1 MDAVTKK
8 LVDEWLADRQRART
22 DLLFLCNKVLRFPDV
37 VANPHGI
44 LIEKLQQ
51 FKGGLDTVD
60 PKTGVWQ
67 SYKPFCGIWDLEG
80 PRKRLFLWPRGHL
93 KTTILTMAHTIQ
105 FVINYP
111 DVRILISTAIAQQ
124 AQDMLKSIKSHFQYN
139 PWFRAHFPEFCP
151 ADNQASDFGN
161 SEEFTVPSR
170 VRRDLKEPTV
180 SVTAIGKVI
189 SSYHYEVIK
198 HSDIVDKE
206 NIKTEGGRI
215 NTTDHF
221 KWMSPLLERHKG
233 QKGWEDVE
241 GTRYDF
247 SDTYGTEIVDKEE
260 KLPAEKRTWQIEIK
274 SAYREDGTLLWPQR
288 WSNELLEDELERMGP
303 VMFAANY
310 HNQPIP
316 DSDGLASP
324 KDIVFFPRKALSG
337 IILRYHC
344 TIDLHGMEDNAGN
357 DSTVL
362 NVSGFD
368 NDGRMYL
375 VELFAGRYT
384 PFETMEK
391 MFWIRKKYGNI
402 DFKIEKD
409 AHARVLLPFLK
420 REMVKRNL
428 HLLMIPIKRDT
439 RTSKK
444 QRIRG
449 LQAWFKSGNVRILE
463 DLEPKA
469 RIEVIQQIM
478 RFSMT
483 SHYHDDIL
491 DTMADQMQNSDGGV
505 SYDIM
510 PRTKPE
516 FLPFESG
523 VDAFLGFDEFDK
535 QAKWL
540 MDRPAHNKSA
550 YWPGTGM

>member
-1 MDAVTKK
+1 M
-8 LVDEWLADRQRART
+8 
-22 DLLFLCNKVLRFPDV
+22 
-37 VANPHGI
+37 
-44 LIEKLQQ
+44 
-51 FKGGLDTVD
+51 DTVD

-67 SYKPFCGIWDLEG
+67 TYRPHCSLWDLEG

-93 KTTILTMAHTIQ
+93 KTTILTMAHSIQ
-105 FVINYP
+105 WVINYP
-111 DVRILISTAIAQQ
+111 DIRILISTAVAQQ
-124 AQDMLKSIKSHFQYN
+124 AQDMLKSIKSHFQFN
-139 PWFRAHFPEFCP
+139 PWFRTIFPEFCP
-151 ADNQASDFGN
+151 ADNQVGDFGN
-161 SEEFTVPSR
+161 SEEFTVPNR
-170 VRRDLKEPTV
+170 VRKDLKEPTI
-180 SVTAIGKVI
+180 SVTAVGKVI

-198 HSDIVDKE
+198 DSDLVDKE
-206 NIKTEGGRI
+206 NIKTEGSRR
-215 NTTDHF
+215 NVSDHF
-221 KWMSPLLERHKG
+221 KWMSPLLERNQGKS
-233 QKGWEDVE
+233 GWRDTE

-247 SDTYGTEIVDKEE
+247 SDAYGTEIIDKEE
-260 KLPAEKRTWQIEIK
+260 KLPPAKRTWQIEIK
-274 SAYREDGTLLWPQR
+274 SVEDQGKMLWPQR
-288 WSNELLEDELERMGP
+288 WTQELVSEELETMGP

-310 HNQPIP
+310 YNQPIP
-316 DSDGLASP
+316 DSDGLAAA
-324 KDIVFFPRKALSG
+324 KDIVFFPRKALST
-337 IILRYHC
+337 IHLTYHC

-375 VELFAGRYT
+375 VELFVGRYT
-384 PFETMEK
+384 PFETMEN
-391 MFWIRKKYGNI
+391 MFFIRKRYGNI

-439 RTSKK
+439 RVSKK

-505 SYDIM
+505 SYDIT
-510 PRTKPE
+510 PRTRPE
-516 FLPFESG
+516 FVPYEAG
-523 VDAFLGFDEFDK
+523 VDRFLGFDEFDK
-535 QAKWL
+535 EARWLLEAPAKH
-540 MDRPAHNKSA
+540 DAA
-550 YWPGTGM
+550 YWKGTGM

>member
-1 MDAVTKK
+1 LNEVYKQAVDNWIAK
-8 LVDEWLADRQRART
+8 RQRART
-22 DLLFLCNKVLRFPDV
+22 DLLFLCNTVLNFPDV
-37 VANPHGI
+37 APDPHGE
-44 LIEKLQQ
+44 LIEKLQK
-51 FKGGLDTVD
+51 FRGGTDVVD
-60 PKTGVWQ
+60 EKTGVWKF
-67 SYKPFCGIWDLEG
+67 YKPACSCWELEG
-80 PRKRLFLWPRGHL
+80 PKKRLFLWPRGHL
-93 KTTILTMAHTIQ
+93 KTTILTMAHTVQ
-105 FVINYP
+105 WVINYP
-111 DVRILISTAIAQQ
+111 DIRILVSTAIAQQ

-139 PWFRAHFPEFCP
+139 PMFRVLFPEYCP
-151 ADNQASDFGN
+151 SDNHASDFGN
-161 SEEFTVPSR
+161 AEEFTVPSR
-170 VRRDLKEPTV
+170 ARKDLKEPTV

-221 KWMSPLLERHKG
+221 KWMSPLLERHAG

-260 KLPAEKRTWQIEIK
+260 KLAKEKRSWQIEIK
-274 SAYREDGTLLWPQR
+274 SAYREDGRVLWPQR
-288 WSNELLEDELERMGP
+288 WSTELLEDELERMGP

-310 HNQPIP
+310 HNQPVP
-316 DSDGLASP
+316 DSDGLAGP
-324 KDIVFFPRKALSG
+324 KDIVFFPRKALSS
-337 IILRYHC
+337 INLRYHA
-344 TIDLHGMEDNAGN
+344 TIDLHGMEDNQGN

-375 VELFAGRYT
+375 VELLVGRYT
-384 PFETMEK
+384 PFETMAH
-391 MFWIRKKYGNI
+391 MFYIRKKYGNI

-420 REMVKRNL
+420 REMVKKNL
-428 HLLMIPIKRDT
+428 HLMLIPIKRDT

-449 LQAWFKSGNVRILE
+449 LQPWFKSGNVRILD
-463 DLEPKA
+463 DLEPRA

-505 SYDIM
+505 SYDLT
-510 PRTKPE
+510 PRTKVEYIPYE
-516 FLPFESG
+516 TG
-523 VDAFLGFDEFDK
+523 VDHFLGFDEFNKD
-535 QAKWL
+535 AKWL
-540 MDRPAHNKSA
+540 MDRPAHNEGSFWK
-550 YWPGTGM
+550 GTGL

>member
-1 MDAVTKK
+1 MPYPPAVQ
-8 LVDEWLADRQRART
+8 EWLKDRQRART
-22 DLLFLCNKVLRFPDV
+22 DLLFLCNDVLEYKDV
-37 VANPHGI
+37 AKDPHGM
-44 LIEKLQQ
+44 LIDRLQKFQ
-51 FKGGLDTVD
+51 GGTDYCD
-60 PKTGVWQ
+60 EKTGVWL
-67 SYKPFCGIWDLEG
+67 SYKPSVDFWDLSV
-80 PRKRLFLWPRGHL
+80 PHKILILWPRGHL
-93 KTTILTMAHTIQ
+93 KTSIITIAHTIQ
-105 FVINYP
+105 TIINYP
-111 DVRILISTAIAQQ
+111 DIRILISTAVAQQ
-124 AQDMLKSIKSHFQYN
+124 AQDMLKSIKSFFQFS
-139 PWFRAHFPEFCP
+139 PWFRTLFPEFCP
-151 ADNQASDFGN
+151 PPNQAGDFGN
-161 SEEFTVPSR
+161 ADEFTIPNR
-170 VRRDLKEPTV
+170 VRKDLKEPTV

-189 SSYHYEVIK
+189 SSYHYERVI
-198 HSDIVDKE
+198 HSDLVDKE
-206 NIKTEGGRI
+206 NVRTEGGRVA
-215 NTTDHF
+215 TTDHF
-221 KWMSPLLERHKG
+221 KWVSPLLERHSGK
-233 QKGWEDVE
+233 KGWETVE

-260 KLPAEKRTWQIEIK
+260 KLPPSKRTWQIEIK
-274 SAYREDGTLLWPQR
+274 SAYRDDGSLLWPQR

-316 DSDGLASP
+316 DSDGLAGP

-337 IILRYHC
+337 ILLRHHC

-375 VELFAGRYT
+375 VELRVGRFT
-384 PFETMEK
+384 PFETIEH
-391 MFWIRKKYGNI
+391 MFQIRKRYGNI

-428 HLLMIPIKRDT
+428 HLLMIPIRRDT
-439 RTSKK
+439 RVSKK

-449 LQAWFKSGNVRILE
+449 LQAWFKSGNIRILE
-463 DLEPKA
+463 DLEPKS

-491 DTMADQMQNSDGGV
+491 DTMADQMQNSEGGV
-505 SYDIM
+505 SYDLT

-516 FLPFESG
+516 YVPYEHG
-523 VDAFLGFDEFDK
+523 IDRFLGFDEFDK
-535 QAKWL
+535 EAKWL
-540 MDRPAHNKSA
+540 MDAPAKYDASHHK
-550 YWPGTGM
+550 GTGL